1 MFLVISEKSHESTCA
16 RTSFLIKLQA
26 SGLRP
31 ATLLEKRLW
40 HSCFPVNFAKLLR
53 TPFLQNTSGGCFWR
67 KLTVF
72 QEFSDFVLFT
82 RHWVWELTIV
92 NWPFTYKISLLKTLN
107 ISFSPSSIFI
117 LMFKSLSPFPPLLRR
132 IIGKQA
138 LLRITYDV
146 I

>member
-1 MFLVISEKSHESTCA
+1 MFLVISENSHESTCA

-82 RHWVWELTIV
+82 RHWVWKLTIV
-92 NWPFTYKISLLKTLN
+92 NWPFTYTKHKFFSVVHLHLN
-107 ISFSPSSIFI
+107 VQKPLSISPSLEANNRKASFI
-117 LMFKSLSPFPPLLRR
+117 KNNLWCY
-132 IIGKQA
+132 INI
-138 LLRITYDV
+138 
-146 I
+146 